1 MEAEAVTLTSVPR
14 RRNGRQQA
22 CEPCRK
28 RKLACDHSLPTCSRC
43 KRRNAEGGCVYLVAS
58 ANGTPARPRAGDGL
72 RQRSTRPGTT
82 STHSAPINPVRAQPP
97 HHARR
102 ASDLPSPLAS
112 SSSSASMTPGSGGA
126 PPSPS
131 IALDNPGYLGPTSFS
146 AVFREAQGHLSPA
159 PAPVSGVDGRCP
171 PGVAAAATRHAE
183 TPFPHRTSPCKLDRA
198 VSLLQALPNLQTA
211 RLLAEINVSP
221 MDAWVRPAAVHMMES
236 MYAVFF
242 ASCDNRP
249 TSSPSTAE
257 LRAMAELIFANT
269 ATTLND
275 DIDDPAAWMASFS
288 GRNMRWESV
297 GEVFVIF
304 AFGALELNASCN
316 WEQIRAGV
324 AGTVFEGKEDR
335 TLALGWKDCAAKC
348 AEFCKGEQPS
358 SLLVS
363 LYHKNI
369 VLESMDSGDTS
380 FLSFTLCAEAVAL
393 CHYLGLHVDPA
404 AGDDRAAKVTASA
417 EARRRACWGIFT
429 IDKIGAICTGRPPL
443 FNRRYM
449 STRMPLDVSN
459 EDLLLPQDQ
468 LEEAVRLKVDENGW
482 NRDRDRLY
490 PVKYVRARIPMIV
503 IRDEILELALGPADT
518 LQRSYDQLI
527 RLCRDSGRWYKSLP
541 QLLSYNHLDI
551 KDSSMDVTVL
561 YAKIMLRLEHLQNVF
576 LIERLLKKVGHPDP
590 SDALLQ
596 ASVEIVSITSAL
608 WTHRDRLCGQHRD
621 FEWILISYAAPAS
634 GVLCGELLQPLRQHA
649 SDNHSISRSNII
661 QQLSLLVGFLD
672 WIDTSAP
679 NARLCCAVK
688 EAIDRVLAQVLNKPC
703 QPCHPAARAE
713 PAQPATATTTTSAAT
728 VGATLGVAEPG
739 HSGGL
744 VEMQASMG
752 GPGAQHHYQQQ
763 QQMLLQDL
771 DFMTSDIT
779 DFFNLDLLDTFD
791 FLRPEPT

>member
-1 MEAEAVTLTSVPR
+1 MEAEAVTITSVPR

-43 KRRNAEGGCVYLVAS
+43 KRRNAESSCVYLIAS
-58 ANGTPARPRAGDGL
+58 GSPARTTRGSDGNL
-72 RQRSTRPGTT
+72 RQRSTRPTTTTNTT
-82 STHSAPINPVRAQPP
+82 STPIHPVREQQPS
-97 HHARR
+97 HHARP
-102 ASDLPSPLAS
+102 ASALHSPLAS
-112 SSSSASMTPGSGGA
+112 SSSSITPNSSGA
-126 PPSPS
+126 PTSPS
-131 IALDNPGYLGPTSFS
+131 IAIDTPGYLGPTSFS

-159 PAPVSGVDGRCP
+159 PAPVSNADGRYPAGAP
-171 PGVAAAATRHAE
+171 PRHAE
-183 TPFPHRTSPCKLDRA
+183 APFPHRTSPCKLDRA
-198 VSLLQALPNLQTA
+198 VSLLQSLPNLKTA
-211 RLLAEINVSP
+211 RLLAEINISP

-242 ASCDNRP
+242 GSCDDGAD
-249 TSSPSTAE
+249 SSHPIVD

-269 ATTLND
+269 ATTLKED
-275 DIDDPAAWMASFS
+275 VDDPAAWMASFS
-288 GRNMRWESV
+288 GKTMRWESV
-297 GEVFVIF
+297 GEIFVIF
-304 AFGALELNASCN
+304 AFGALELNASNN
-316 WEQIRAGV
+316 WEHFRASV
-324 AGTVFEGKEDR
+324 AGTALEGREGR
-335 TLALGWKDCAAKC
+335 AIAIGWKECAAKC
-348 AEFCKGEQPS
+348 AEFCKDEQPS
-358 SLLVS
+358 SLLLS

-380 FLSFTLCAEAVAL
+380 LRSFTLCAEAVAL
-393 CHYLGLHVDPA
+393 CHYLGMHVDPG
-404 AGDDRAAKVTASA
+404 AGEDGGGKITASA

-443 FNRRYM
+443 FNRRYI
-449 STRMPLDVSN
+449 STRMPLDVSD

-468 LEEAVRLKVDENGW
+468 FEEAVRLKLDENGW
-482 NRDRDRLY
+482 NRNREKLG

-527 RLCRDSGRWYKSLP
+527 RLCRDSGRWYNSLP
-541 QLLSYNHLDI
+541 ELLNYNHLDI
-551 KDSSMDVTVL
+551 KDSSMSITVL
-561 YAKIMLRLEHLQNVF
+561 YAKIMLRLEHLQNIF

-608 WTHRDRLCGQHRD
+608 WTHRDRICGLHRD

-634 GVLCGELLQPLRQHA
+634 GVLCMELLQPLRQHA
-649 SDNHSISRSNII
+649 SDKHSISRSNII

-672 WIDTSAP
+672 WIDMSAP

-688 EAIDRVLAQVLNKPC
+688 ETIERVLAQVLNKPC
-703 QPCHPAARAE
+703 QPCQPVMRTE
-713 PAQPATATTTTSAAT
+713 PAQSATTTTTTSSTAT
-728 VGATLGVAEPG
+728 VSSILDVAEQG
-739 HSGGL
+739 GSGGL
-744 VEMQASMG
+744 VDTQASMNG
-752 GPGAQHHYQQQ
+752 HGAQHHYQHQQ
-763 QQMLLQDL
+763 QILLQDL

-779 DFFNLDLLDTFD
+779 DFFNFDLLDTFD